1 MRSTTGVG
9 FKNAY
14 VSGGLT
20 VQATDSGWLSRLEG
34 AGGAS
39 LLALL
44 SRLEV
49 EEADVGV
56 VVVEFIR
63 VHVAE

>member
-1 MRSTTGVG
+1 M
-9 FKNAY
+9 
-14 VSGGLT
+14 
-20 VQATDSGWLSRLEG
+20 QATDSGWLSRLEG